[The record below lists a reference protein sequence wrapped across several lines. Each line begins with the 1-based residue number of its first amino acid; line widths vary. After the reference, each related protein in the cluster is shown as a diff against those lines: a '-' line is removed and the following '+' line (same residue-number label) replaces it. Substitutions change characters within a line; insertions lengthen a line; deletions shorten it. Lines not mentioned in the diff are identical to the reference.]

1 MGTTCTCT
9 KTAGMQGMFYHTHS
23 KHRRNGVSERIFSL
37 FIQVGGFV
45 LPLLVFG
52 GISLILTLL
61 LLINVHPTG
70 VNPS

>member
-1 MGTTCTCT
+1 M
-9 KTAGMQGMFYHTHS
+9 
-23 KHRRNGVSERIFSL
+23 
-37 FIQVGGFV
+37 QVGGFV

-70 VNPS
+70 TYIEIANIVRLAAMKLAAV